1 MAGPL
6 LDRSARIGYESGVAG
21 IPVVGGLVESATE
34 QARLIANLPNVLKQA
49 TDAITAF
56 AQTVAGLDKL
66 VKRLDRLTEPL
77 LDPLEQI
84 APRLERL
91 VPLIVPILDEIDD
104 EFFESTPEMLDVLRT
119 KAIPALVNIAATQD
133 QVKLI
138 SEAVERIMGGLDE
151 VMTRLGALPGAGL
164 LQKRLASKH

>member
-1 MAGPL
+1 MMTA
-6 LDRSARIGYESGVAG
+6 VA

-66 VKRLDRLTEPL
+66 VKRLDKLTEPL
-77 LDPLEQI
+77 MDPLEQI

-91 VPLIVPILDEIDD
+91 VPLIVPILDEIDA
-104 EFFESTPEMLDVLRT
+104 EFFEATPEMLDVLRT
-119 KAIPALVNIAATQD
+119 KAIPALINIAATQD
-133 QVKLI
+133 QVALI
-138 SEAVERIMGGLDE
+138 SDAVERIMGGLDD
-151 VMTRLGALPGAGL
+151 VLHRLGALPGAGL
-164 LQKRLASKH
+164 IQKRLKADKH